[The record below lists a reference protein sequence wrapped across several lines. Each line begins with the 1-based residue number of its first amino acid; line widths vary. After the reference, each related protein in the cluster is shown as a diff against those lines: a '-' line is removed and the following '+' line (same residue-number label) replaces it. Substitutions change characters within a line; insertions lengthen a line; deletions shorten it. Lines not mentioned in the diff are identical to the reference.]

1 MNEQFRIVIVSSR
14 FSFSLSL
21 KFEKRKHVPHPR
33 CRYLEVRYHRPEE
46 IHKGRLIE
54 SRVENIVVFLPD
66 IASSCMPTSLEWDQT
81 TAAYKQKCAEELAEE
96 LNEAQTTVHK
106 CFSSFFVV
114 VSSLDLLDLMK
125 FGIYECFFSF
135 QDEDMEARSASHH
148 SAIDIENLRVCC
160 QLNLHFENEL
170 IEI

>member
-1 MNEQFRIVIVSSR
+1 MSYFELLLFLRD
-14 FSFSLSL
+14 FLSLSL

-125 FGIYECFFSF
+125 FGIYECFFRFRTRIWKHAVRHIIQRLISK
-135 QDEDMEARSASHH
+135 
-148 SAIDIENLRVCC
+148 I
-160 QLNLHFENEL
+160 FEFVAN
-170 IEI
+170 